1 MIKKGLKNFL
11 HSLKYVFT
19 PLGTMLLGLAV
30 GLSVLVPGLLAAL
43 NTLTEG
49 LRALSANADLN
60 VDVLAGALRSSL
72 GALDWGSGAGALRT
86 LFSREWLD
94 GLITQTLRDILG
106 MDFAAFQTQA
116 SALIDAFAAEAV
128 RKAAVFLVWWALGF
142 AAGFFVLRFQ
152 LRRDLARSGVLKT
165 LAAALVN
172 AVFLLVFLAALGAVQ
187 ILLGWS
193 VLLSTVLFFLLLSLM
208 SLLEA
213 YLLHGRGAVALRQV
227 VNVRT
232 VGLYTLVNLLIF
244 LLFLAVSLAALA
256 LNPLAGLFLALA
268 LLEITVNVMDL
279 NAESFLLSAPKTEA
293 PAPAKRP

>member
-86 LFSREWLD
+86 LFSQEWLD

-152 LRRDLARSGVLKT
+152 LRRDLARSGVVKT
-165 LAAALVN
+165 LAAALLN
-172 AVFLLVFLAALGAVQ
+172 AVFLLVFLATLGAVQ

-193 VLLSTVLFFLLLSLM
+193 VLLSTALFFLLLSLM

-213 YLLHGRGAVALRQV
+213 YLLHGRGAATLRQV
-227 VNVRT
+227 VNLRT

>member
-1 MIKKGLKNFL
+1 MIKKGLKNFF

-30 GLSVLVPGLLAAL
+30 GLSVLIPGLLAAL

-49 LRALSANADLN
+49 LRTLSANANLN

-72 GALDWGSGAGALRT
+72 GALDWRGGGALRT
-86 LFSREWLD
+86 IFSQEWLD
-94 GLITQTLRDILG
+94 GLITRTLRDILG

-116 SALIDAFAAEAV
+116 SALIDAFAAEAA
-128 RKAAVFLVWWALGF
+128 RKAVVFLVWWALGF

-152 LRRDLARSGVLKT
+152 LRRDLARSGVVKT
-165 LAAALVN
+165 LAAALMN
-172 AVFLLVFLAALGAVQ
+172 AVFLLVFLAALGAVR

-193 VLLSTVLFFLLLSLM
+193 VLLSTVLLFVLLSLL

-213 YLLHGRGAVALRQV
+213 YLLHGRGAVELRRV
-227 VNVRT
+227 VNAKT

-244 LLFLAVSLAALA
+244 LLSLAVSLTVLA
-256 LNPLAGLFLALA
+256 LNPLAGLFLTLA

-279 NAESFLLSAPKTEA
+279 NAESFLLSSPSAESP
-293 PAPAKRP
+293 PPAKP